1 MDTNERIDDLIFL
14 TKNLAELLTTENA
27 ALERNQVK
35 VVADNV
41 ERKVSLARA
50 YEVRVKGMVLA
61 QAQTKAQ
68 NDSQTQGQA
77 PAQSDSPEKTLTGVD
92 LLLMGNAV
100 PQSGDKDDAADTN
113 ALSAETEEVDKAAI
127 EHLRELGKRV
137 EELVEENARLLKIN
151 IETGKRFME
160 SLAGAVQDSGSDA
173 GIYGRAGKLG
183 NDYAQRTQQGS
194 SVTLDQQL

>member
-41 ERKVSLARA
+41 ERKVSLARD

-61 QAQTKAQ
+61 QAQEKAQ
-68 NDSQTQGQA
+68 EK
-77 PAQSDSPEKTLTGVD
+77 AQSEPQSQGEPQAQPLTGVD
-92 LLLMGNAV
+92 MLLMGNAA
-100 PQSGDKDDAADTN
+100 PQSSDEDSTTGSNT
-113 ALSAETEEVDKAAI
+113 LSAKTEEVDKAAL

-151 IETGKRFME
+151 IETSKRFME
-160 SLAGAVQDSGSDA
+160 SLADAVQDSGSDA

>member
-61 QAQTKAQ
+61 QAQAKAQ
-68 NDSQTQGQA
+68 NDSQPQGQA
-77 PAQSDSPEKTLTGVD
+77 SAQSDSPEKTLTGVD

>member
-61 QAQTKAQ
+61 QAQEKAQ
-68 NDSQTQGQA
+68 EK
-77 PAQSDSPEKTLTGVD
+77 AQSEPQSQGEPQAQPLTGVD
-92 LLLMGNAV
+92 MLLMGNAA
-100 PQSGDKDDAADTN
+100 PQSSDEDSTTGSNT
-113 ALSAETEEVDKAAI
+113 LSAKTEEVDKAAL

-151 IETGKRFME
+151 IETSKRFME
-160 SLAGAVQDSGSDA
+160 SLADAVQDSGSDA